1 MGSRV
6 KTPAYSRDRVLP
18 SSVND
23 CTCLKE
29 APRAGSVPVPPL
41 KWNALIKLGDCYH
54 VVRYKPSQRA
64 RPARVR
70 EQLAAR

>member
-1 MGSRV
+1 MVSRV
-6 KTPAYSRDRVLP
+6 KAPAYSRDRVLP

-29 APRAGSVPVPPL
+29 APRAGSVPAPL
-41 KWNALIKLGDCYH
+41 KSNALIKLGDCYH

-64 RPARVR
+64 RPARAR